1 MYGVTDPVAVTV
13 ALPSH
18 APPHDSG
25 VALVVNVIFE
35 TVINLHLGVLFP
47 QEFMA
52 VTQIFPLLPA
62 VAVMEVVFCPEMIV
76 QPPGTV
82 QL

>member
-1 MYGVTDPVAVTV
+1 MYGVVPPEGAVVVTV
-13 ALPSH
+13 PSQ
-18 APPHDSG
+18 APPHVSA
-25 VALVVNVIFE
+25 VALAVNVMFE
-35 TVINLHLGVLFP
+35 TVINLHLGVLVP
-47 QEFMA
+47 QVLMA

-62 VAVMEVVFCPEMIV
+62 SAVMEVVFCPEKV